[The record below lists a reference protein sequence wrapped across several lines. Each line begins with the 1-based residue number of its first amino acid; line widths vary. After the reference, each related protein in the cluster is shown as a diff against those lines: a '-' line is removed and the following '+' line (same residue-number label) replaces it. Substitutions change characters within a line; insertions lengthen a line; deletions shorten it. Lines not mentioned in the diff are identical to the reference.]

1 MYDDDNNAAAS
12 ALDSWLFM
20 HLAQQE
26 ISSSSRRAFANQSG
40 TKKGDTAYDLHSFA
54 RRHVAVL
61 CLMNHRRAIE
71 VKHTHSENGILINA
85 IER

>member
-1 MYDDDNNAAAS
+1 MCDDNNAAAS

-20 HLAQQE
+20 HLVQQE
-26 ISSSSRRAFANQSG
+26 ISSSSSSRAFANQSG

-71 VKHTHSENGILINA
+71 VKHTHTQKMES
-85 IER
+85 

>member
-1 MYDDDNNAAAS
+1 
-12 ALDSWLFM
+12 M
-20 HLAQQE
+20 HLVQQE
-26 ISSSSRRAFANQSG
+26 ISSSSPPPHRRAFANQSG

-71 VKHTHSENGILINA
+71 VKHTHTKWNPN
-85 IER
+85 